1 MKYFTINEL
10 CASATASRLGIQ
22 NIPTEEIKTNLI
34 ALVDNVLDPLRTEY
48 GKPIIVSSGFRC
60 KMLNLAIG
68 GSKTS
73 QHMKGQAADIY
84 CTNASLEGNKEIFDL
99 IRSMN
104 LPFD

>member
-60 KMLNLAIG
+60 NMLNLAIG

-99 IRSMN
+99 VLSLN
-104 LPFD
+104 LDFD